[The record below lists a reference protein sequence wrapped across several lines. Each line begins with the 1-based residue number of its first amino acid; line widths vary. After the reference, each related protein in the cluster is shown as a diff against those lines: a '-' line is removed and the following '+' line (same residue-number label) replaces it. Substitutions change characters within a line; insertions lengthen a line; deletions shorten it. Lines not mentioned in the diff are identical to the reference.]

1 MFQLKTVSRVE
12 QGTYCH
18 NLSVQSKIIKY
29 KLYCLILVII
39 LSFEF
44 QKSATKYCKFLR
56 AISRH
61 WLYCTCTMYSAVVS
75 IIYIYYMVM
84 LLCSNKIIK
93 IDRIS
98 AYGIVRNA
106 MGKSAINRN
115 GSFLAA
121 RLSRLTFFFLFCCKY
136 TFLKLI
142 IKYYY

>member
-1 MFQLKTVSRVE
+1 M
-12 QGTYCH
+12 
-18 NLSVQSKIIKY
+18 
-29 KLYCLILVII
+29 

-44 QKSATKYCKFLR
+44 PKSATKFYKFLR

-61 WLYCTCTMYSAVVS
+61 WLYMYSAVVS
-75 IIYIYYMVM
+75 IMYIYYMVM

-98 AYGIVRNA
+98 TYGIVRNA

-115 GSFLAA
+115 GSFVAA